1 MPTYFELRQ
10 GAEMAGSVPSV
21 RRPILM
27 PSGLKQLAQSE
38 TLEDNETLIEYFD
51 VKIHKVITTTKK
63 QILTIINKYML
74 SYYRFR

>member
-1 MPTYFELRQ
+1 
-10 GAEMAGSVPSV
+10 MAGSVPSV
-21 RRPILM
+21 RRSILM

-63 QILTIINKYML
+63 QILTIINNY
-74 SYYRFR
+74 

>member
-1 MPTYFELRQ
+1 
-10 GAEMAGSVPSV
+10 MAGSVPLV
-21 RRPILM
+21 RRPIPM

>member
-1 MPTYFELRQ
+1 
-10 GAEMAGSVPSV
+10 MAGSVPSV

-74 SYYRFR
+74 LYYRFR